1 MEQVEGGDLIVN
13 KGDESRPK
21 DVAKGQPERD
31 LGVVEGFDAAF
42 KLAKVTTVLT
52 ITLHHLTS
60 VCVLQGQ
67 YRRNDQ
73 E

>member
-21 DVAKGQPERD
+21 DVVQGQLERD

-42 KLAKVTTVLT
+42 KLAKVSMTQYHCH
-52 ITLHHLTS
+52 LHHLISLLGT
-60 VCVLQGQ
+60 
-67 YRRNDQ
+67 RRILMK
-73 E
+73 